1 MALHNDVIGEIKERL
16 DIVEVITSYVPLE
29 KSGRRFRALCPFH
42 ADKNTPSLIVFPDD
56 QRWYCFGACNQGG
69 DVVDFVMKREGWDF
83 GTALEELARRAG
95 VELRPLTPEQQE
107 QRSYEDALG
116 VVAGYFAGQLQQ
128 TPAALS
134 YAHGR
139 AWSDDVI
146 RDEGLGYARGGS
158 LPDLGN
164 ARAQRAAEAL
174 NRWAGKTGGA
184 IVYVHRDG
192 GRVVY
197 LAGRAIEGKWHYN
210 PPSDLAG
217 PRRPY
222 LNGSYSARAEELIIV
237 EGQADAVTLGGWGVP
252 ALALAGSGVT
262 GDLIERLGRHIEKR
276 ATIYVIPD
284 ADGKTDVAGLAEDVG
299 PLLRVVTLPE
309 GVSDVNDWAQQG
321 GKAKDLRALLDD
333 VRTWLEL
340 EIERVAGV
348 NGRERTEARR
358 GLFEHLAGLDAFA
371 LNDYREKVISGLR
384 IGAEEFNRY
393 LRAVQAEA
401 ADGWRNGYDGDR
413 YVVEGGR
420 LCMVGFSRSGEQYT
434 RPLCNFTAEIV
445 EDVAHDDGEE
455 ITRQFTVTGRMEN
468 GHPLPRIRVDAS
480 RFMGM
485 GWVNEQWGIQ
495 AVVRAGLSTRDQL
508 REAIQLRSQQ
518 AQGYYAYTH
527 TGWREIGGRRVYLH
541 AGGAVGLDGVAVE
554 LGREVE
560 RYRLPPQPEDV
571 TEAVRASL
579 RFLEVAPDT
588 ITVPLWAAVHLAP
601 LAEIV
606 YPDFVTWLYGVT
618 GTLKSTLAAL
628 ALCHYG
634 RFAARNLPATWAD
647 TANRL
652 EKACFL
658 AKDVPLVVDD
668 FAPQSDP
675 YRAREMEQA
684 ATRIVRSVGNCSGRG
699 RLASDLSLRT
709 VYRPRGLVISTGEQ
723 VPDGQSITARMYTV
737 ELRPGDVDLER
748 LSAAQGEAGRYPH
761 ALVGYLSWVAGQW
774 SHLAEELPRAQLA
787 QRAQLLDEM
796 AGQHL
801 RIPDVLATL
810 YLGLDV
816 GLAHAVEVGAL
827 TGAQAQEWRERGWEA
842 LKAGAEAQAR
852 RIEQERPTVRFLEVL
867 GDLLA
872 QGRVRLKRARSEQS
886 MGGGEDVGWYDDDYI
901 YLLSDSSYNVIAR
914 FLRDEGSHFPVKER
928 ALHKALVEE
937 GYLVRGSE
945 DRFTDRYW
953 DGERRYRVLKLLRTR
968 VGEQVD
974 ALAHTETGLADQK
987 EGGEGVPF

>member
-1 MALHNDVIGEIKERL
+1 MTPHNNVIDEIKERL
-16 DIVEVITSYVPLE
+16 DIVEVISAYVPLD

-42 ADKNTPSLIVFPDD
+42 ADKNTPSLVVFPDD
-56 QRWYCFGACNQGG
+56 QHWYCFGACNEGG
-69 DVVDFVMKREGWDF
+69 DVFDFVMKREGWDF
-83 GTALEELARRAG
+83 RTALEELARRAG

-107 QRSYEDALG
+107 QRGYEDALG
-116 VVAGYFAGQLQQ
+116 VAAGHFARQLQE
-128 TPAALS
+128 TPAALA

-139 AWSDDVI
+139 AWSDETI
-146 RDEGLGYARGGS
+146 RKEGLGYAGGGP
-158 LPDLGN
+158 LPALGN
-164 ARAQRAAEAL
+164 ARAQRVAQAV
-174 NRWAGKTGGA
+174 NRKAGEVGGA
-184 IVYVHRDG
+184 IVYVHREG

-197 LAGRAIEGKWHYN
+197 LAGRSLEGKEHYN

-222 LNGSYSARAEELIIV
+222 LNGAYSARAEELIIV
-237 EGQADAVTLGGWGVP
+237 EGQADAVTLGGWGIP
-252 ALALAGSGVT
+252 AVALAGSGVT
-262 GDLIERLGRHIEKR
+262 GDLAARLSRHVEKR
-276 ATIYVIPD
+276 ATVYVIPD
-284 ADGKTDVAGLAEDVG
+284 TDGRTDVAGLAEGVG
-299 PLLRVVTLPE
+299 PLLRIAALPE
-309 GVSDVNDWAQQG
+309 GVDDVNNFGQQD
-321 GKAKDLRALLDD
+321 GKADGLRALLDAA
-333 VRTWLEL
+333 RTWLEL

-358 GLFEHLAGLDAFA
+358 DLFERLAGLDAFT
-371 LNDYREKVISGLR
+371 LDDYREKVTKALR
-384 IGAEEFNRY
+384 ISAEQFNRY

-401 ADGWRNGYDGDR
+401 ADGWRNGYDDR
-413 YVVEGGR
+413 YIVEGGR
-420 LCMVGFSRSGEQYT
+420 LCVVGFSRTGEQYT
-434 RPLCNFTAEIV
+434 RPLCNFTAEVV
-445 EDVAHDDGEE
+445 EDVAHDDGENV
-455 ITRQFTVTGRMEN
+455 ITQFTIAGRMED
-468 GHPLPRIRVDAS
+468 GRPLPQIRVDAS

-485 GWVNEQWGIQ
+485 GWVNELWGVQ

-508 REAIQLRSQQ
+508 REAIQLRSLQ
-518 AQGYYAYTH
+518 AKGRHAYTH

-554 LGREVE
+554 LDREVE
-560 RYRLPPQPEDV
+560 RYRLPSQPEDV

-634 RFAARNLPATWAD
+634 QFTARNLLATWGD

-652 EKACFL
+652 EKICFL
-658 AKDVPLVVDD
+658 AKDVPLVIDD

-675 YRAREMEQA
+675 YRAREMEQV
-684 ATRIVRSVGNCSGRG
+684 ATRMVRSVGNRTGRR
-699 RLASDLSLRT
+699 RLTSDLSLRT
-709 VYRPRGLVISTGEQ
+709 AYLPRGLVISTGEQ

-737 ELRPGDVDLER
+737 ELRPGDVALGR
-748 LSAAQGEAGRYPH
+748 LSAAQAEAGRYPH
-761 ALVGYLSWVAGQW
+761 ALVGYLSWIAGQW
-774 SHLAEELPRAQLA
+774 DHLAEELPRVQLA
-787 QRAQLLDEM
+787 QRARLLGEM

-816 GLAHAVEVGAL
+816 GLTHAVEVGAL
-827 TGAQAQEWRERGWEA
+827 TEAQAQGWRERGWEA

-852 RIEQERPTVRFLEVL
+852 RIEQERPTLRFLEVL
-867 GDLLA
+867 GNLLA

-886 MGGGEDVGWYDDDYI
+886 MGGGEDIGWYDDDYI
-901 YLLSDSSYNVIAR
+901 YLLTASYNVVAR
-914 FLRDEGSHFPVKER
+914 FLRDEGAHFPVKER

-937 GYLVRGSE
+937 GYLVRSSE

-953 DGERRYRVLKLLRTR
+953 DGERHYRVLRLLRAK

-974 ALAHTETGLADQK
+974 ALARTESEPTGQE
-987 EGGEGVPF
+987 EGIPF